1 MKTHRKE
8 ILTGLAA
15 LVLLLI
21 GAESLNA
28 QNTSAG
34 TGWGGL
40 NPSETLLV
48 NENFQGFEFFHSD
61 EHPDQGNSSHALNEE
76 SGEIVY
82 NYKTMETSVEADGAT
97 IKFQFIE
104 CAFAPEWST
113 AYAYK
118 NESENTDGVS
128 DGFVEISR
136 FDTIYS
142 QIHTARGY
150 VVVDLSEMESV
161 EMIQYSHSS
170 TGGNKRG
177 IMVEFSVDKGET
189 WDTLRY
195 QPGTNYAASFTKDP
209 FSLAKTSNDF
219 SCDPSAYGML
229 WEDAIYW
236 YDGNFMLRF
245 RECAGQTVRLH
256 DLKVY
261 GSSGKSAVSEEL
273 SQSVQV
279 RLIDKTLVLS
289 EKVEM
294 LEIFSL
300 AGQKVAS
307 IHKLATHDISALQ
320 NGVYLVQIRNKGKIQ
335 TEKIVIN

>member
-1 MKTHRKE
+1 MRRKLSWGTTVFA
-8 ILTGLAA
+8 I
-15 LVLLLI
+15 VLLCT
-21 GAESLNA
+21 SLGVNA

-40 NPSETLLV
+40 NPSEALV
-48 NENFQGFEFFHSD
+48 INENFQGFEFFHSD
-61 EHPDQGNSSHALNEE
+61 ENPDQGNSSHALNEE

-82 NYKTMETSVEADGAT
+82 NYKTMETSVVVDGAT
-97 IKFQFIE
+97 IKYQFIE

-113 AYAYK
+113 AYAFK
-118 NESENTDGVS
+118 NETENTEGVS
-128 DGFVEISR
+128 NGFVEISR

-177 IMVEFSVDKGET
+177 VMVEFSVDKGET

-195 QPGTNYAASFTKDP
+195 QPGTNYNASFTKDP
-209 FSLAKTSNDF
+209 FSLEKTGNTY

-245 RECAGQTVRLH
+245 GECGGQTVRLH

-261 GSSGKSAVSEEL
+261 GTAGKSARPQL
-273 SQSVQV
+273 RGQAIQMK
-279 RLIDKTLVLS
+279 LIDKTIRLS
-289 EKVEM
+289 EKVER
-294 LEIFSL
+294 LEVYSL
-300 AGQKVAS
+300 AGQRVFTAS
-307 IHKLATHDISALQ
+307 EVSSQELSALQ
-320 NGVYLVQIRNKGKIQ
+320 SGVYLVRALNNGNVYS
-335 TEKIVIN
+335 EKIMFK